1 MCLPPGAHFFW
12 GSVMYGYLLYDTAYT
27 LAFYAAVGSPSARAA
42 CIASAHLPHASPHVC
57 PSRTLWSLNGAA
69 DDILLLSS
77 GLIHDLECVLSRRKP
92 GSDLLDG
99 HPACTLA
106 WTRCASRPPGRPRR
120 HDILPAGVLVR
131 RGPRRTPDPVHEPPA
146 GA

>member
-1 MCLPPGAHFFW
+1 LPPGAHFFW

-27 LAFYAAVGSPSARAA
+27 LAFYTAVGSPSARAA

-57 PSRTLWSLNGAA
+57 QSRTPWSLNGSA

-99 HPACTLA
+99 HPRLYP
-106 WTRCASRPPGRPRR
+106 S
-120 HDILPAGVLVR
+120 L
-131 RGPRRTPDPVHEPPA
+131 DPVRQPSAGPAKATRHPARRRPAPPRTRPYPSP